1 MRVLDAVMSGV
12 DGRFARLWASS
23 SASALGTG
31 LVLIAAPLLVATY
44 SDDPVVVSA
53 AFAVAWLPWL
63 LFALPAG
70 VLVDRVDRRRLLV
83 VLDVVRA
90 AALVVLGAVVVA
102 GSGGVALLYGVL
114 FAVNACEVVS
124 RIAGSTMVPDVV
136 GDMSLERANG
146 WLFGSATLMNGVLA
160 GPLAGALFALA
171 AGVPFLVAA
180 AAMAAGAVL
189 LAVIPGRYP
198 APARPQPAGGPAEE
212 PGRLRVALG
221 EVGEAFGW
229 LMRQQMLRTM
239 ALLIGLLNLTY
250 YAALALL
257 VLVAQQ
263 RLSLGSVGYGA
274 LLGCMAVGGLA
285 GAAAGDRII
294 GWATPTW
301 TIRIGLLIEACLHLV
316 LAASTSAVFVG
327 VVFVIFGMHASLW
340 GIVATTL
347 RQRLTPPE
355 MLGRVGSATTFISA
369 GGNCAGALLGGVL
382 ASAAGI
388 TAPYWVGFGLALLVS
403 ASTWRIFS
411 RAAVARAYTDGRAA

>member
-1 MRVLDAVMSGV
+1 MVSGV

-63 LFALPAG
+63 LFALPGG

-83 VLDVVRA
+83 ALDVVRA
-90 AALVVLGAVVVA
+90 AALVLLGAVVVA
-102 GSGGVALLYGVL
+102 GAGGVGLLYGVL

-136 GDMSLERANG
+136 GGMSLERANG
-146 WLFGSATLMNGVLA
+146 WLHGAATLMNGVLA

-180 AAMAAGAVL
+180 AAMGLGAAL

-198 APARPQPAGGPAEE
+198 PPPRPRQSGGA
-212 PGRLRVALG
+212 GRLRMAVG

-229 LMRQQMLRTM
+229 LMRQRMLRTM

-263 RLSLGSVGYGA
+263 RLGLGSVGYGV

-285 GAAAGDRII
+285 GAAAGDRLIA
-294 GWATPTW
+294 WATPTW
-301 TIRIGLLIEACLHLV
+301 TIRVGLLVEACLHLV
-316 LAASTSAVFVG
+316 LAASTSAVLVG
-327 VVFVIFGMHASLW
+327 AVLVVFGVHGSLW
-340 GIVATTL
+340 GIVATSL

-355 MLGRVGSATTFISA
+355 MLGRVGSATLFVSA

-382 ASAAGI
+382 AAAAGL
-388 TAPYWVGFGLALLVS
+388 TAPYWVGFVLALVVS
-403 ASTWRIFS
+403 ASTWRVFS
-411 RAAVARAYTDGRAA
+411 RASVAAAYAGAA

>member
-1 MRVLDAVMSGV
+1 MSGV

-44 SDDPVVVSA
+44 SADPVVVSA

-63 LFALPAG
+63 LFALPGG

-90 AALVVLGAVVVA
+90 AALVLLGAVVVA
-102 GSGGVALLYGVL
+102 GAGGVGLLYGVL

-124 RIAGSTMVPDVV
+124 RTAGSTLVPDVV
-136 GDMSLERANG
+136 GAMSLERANG
-146 WLFGSATLMNGVLA
+146 WLYGSATLMSGVLA

-180 AAMAAGAVL
+180 VAMAVGAVL
-189 LAVIPGRYP
+189 LVALPGRYP
-198 APARPQPAGGPAEE
+198 APVRPRPAGAA
-212 PGRLRVALG
+212 GRLRGALG

-229 LMRQQMLRTM
+229 LLRQRMLRTM

-250 YAALALL
+250 YAAMALL

-263 RLSLGSVGYGA
+263 RLGLGSVGYGV

-285 GAAAGDRII
+285 GAVLGDRLIA
-294 GWATPTW
+294 WATPTW
-301 TIRIGLLIEACLHLV
+301 TVRGGLLVEACLHLV
-316 LAASTSAVFVG
+316 LAASTSAVLVG
-327 VVFVIFGMHASLW
+327 AVLVVFGVHGSLW
-340 GIVATTL
+340 GIVSTSL
-347 RQRLTPPE
+347 RQRLTPPA
-355 MLGRVGSATTFISA
+355 MLGRVGSATLFISA
-369 GGNCAGALLGGVL
+369 GGNCLGALLGGVL

-388 TAPYWVGFGLALLVS
+388 TAPYWVGFVLALVVS
-403 ASTWRIFS
+403 AGTWRSFS
-411 RAAVARAYTDGRAA
+411 RAAVARAYAGAG